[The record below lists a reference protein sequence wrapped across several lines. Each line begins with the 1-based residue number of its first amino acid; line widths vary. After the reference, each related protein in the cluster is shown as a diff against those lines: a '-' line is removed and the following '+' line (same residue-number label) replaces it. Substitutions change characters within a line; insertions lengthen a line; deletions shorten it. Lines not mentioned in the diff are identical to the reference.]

1 MHGNTVSTASGLKTR
16 NFVDILAEIESSF
29 AVHRS
34 VGSELGGIHF
44 KRTGEDVTKCI
55 GSGLTEAELDRN
67 YASLCDPRLKYR
79 QALRDGVPDRPLVVE
94 APMTV
99 ARLCTPHA
107 RY

>member
-55 GSGLTEAELDRN
+55 GSGSPKPSSTGTTRACATR
-67 YASLCDPRLKYR
+67 A
-79 QALRDGVPDRPLVVE
+79 
-94 APMTV
+94 
-99 ARLCTPHA
+99 
-107 RY
+107 